1 MTSTTSS
8 HLQKSPVTQPVTQ
21 PVTHQSTAY
30 EQPESATVQP
40 ESEKL
45 QPPPRSASSPGA
57 SRSRAVVTGT
67 ATAREPISLS
77 HVTRVA
83 GLQTRTDNKYLLT
96 PEQFVELMDN
106 VPSSTRIL
114 DIDER
119 RVFSYES
126 VYFDTED
133 LALFRAHRQRRRR
146 RFKVRTRSYVDTGG
160 TTFEVK
166 LKGYREQTVKHRT
179 PHDFERRRQLTGG
192 ARSFLHN
199 VLRDEYGVSAPA
211 LEPSLMTTYR
221 RSTLVD
227 PENAA
232 RLTCD
237 VDLWCADNHTGA
249 AGPDLVLVES
259 KSAGGRAPAD
269 NALKAMG
276 IRPVSLSK
284 YCIGTALVH
293 PGVPA
298 NKWNRLLRHH
308 FGWQPRR

>member
-1 MTSTTSS
+1 MTSTMEHQTPLVRRSGVHESRGSMAPPSAPGTS
-8 HLQKSPVTQPVTQ
+8 T
-21 PVTHQSTAY
+21 
-30 EQPESATVQP
+30 
-40 ESEKL
+40 
-45 QPPPRSASSPGA
+45 GI
-57 SRSRAVVTGT
+57 SRSRAVVTGA
-67 ATAREPISLS
+67 ATALEPISLA

-96 PEQFVELMDN
+96 PEQFAELMDN
-106 VPSSTRIL
+106 IPTSTRVL
-114 DIDER
+114 DIDDR

-126 VYFDTED
+126 MYFDTED

-179 PHDFERRRQLTGG
+179 PHDFERRRELTGS

-199 VLRDEYGVSAPA
+199 VLRDEYGVNAPA

-227 PENAA
+227 SQNAA

-237 VDLWCADNHTGA
+237 VDLWCANDHTGA

-308 FGWQPRR
+308 FGWQRSWPGDDGTGSTVCNSSRRT